1 MNAVFSPTLLP
12 FESSVLILGICDLL
26 LEVRARRFPSTVT
39 GRGCPGTDG
48 RSWGAAWPGQAAG
61 VGGSF

>member
-1 MNAVFSPTLLP
+1 MGERRLFSHPAAL
-12 FESSVLILGICDLL
+12 LILGICDLL

-61 VGGSF
+61 VGGSS